1 MAFKEVCRRGTM
13 EGEPGEANGHAR
25 GHLFSEA
32 RGVEITLIAL
42 LAFIPATL
50 VADAVSASPEAVFV
64 LAALAIVPLSALLGR
79 ATEEYAVQ
87 KGPALGGFL
96 NATLGNAT
104 ELIIALFAIY
114 AGLFDVV
121 KASIAGSIIANLL
134 LVFGAAV
141 LAGGL
146 RSPTLKLHG
155 HQTHTALSLMTLSV
169 IAIAMPA
176 LFYYSSLSPA
186 VVQTQANPLTPEEAT
201 VRLHAL
207 TLWTAAVMLLVYA
220 AGLLYSFV
228 THKHLFHASAASDKP
243 VWSSGKAASLMV
255 LATIGIAGMAEAL
268 VGSVHGLTQTLG
280 LTELFVGVVI
290 VAIVGN
296 AAEHSTAIIVALRG
310 KMELAFQIAAGS
322 STQIALLV
330 TPVLIFV
337 SFAIGTPMDMV
348 FEIFELFGIAVAV
361 VVAYAVTLDRE
372 TNWFEGVLL
381 LGVYVVICAVFFV
394 HP

>member
-1 MAFKEVCRRGTM
+1 MGGEIGKG
-13 EGEPGEANGHAR
+13 EGPAR
-25 GHLFSEA
+25 HYLFSRL
-32 RGVEITLIAL
+32 RGIELTLIAL
-42 LAFIPATL
+42 LAFIPATFAAEFAYL
-50 VADAVSASPEAVFV
+50 GPEVTF
-64 LAALAIVPLSALLGR
+64 LFAALAIVPLSAMLGR
-79 ATEEYAVQ
+79 ATEEYAAH

-146 RSPTLKLHG
+146 RSSTLKLHG

-186 VVQTQANPLTPEEAT
+186 VVQTQANPLSAEEAT
-201 VRLHAL
+201 LRLHAL
-207 TLWTAAVMLLVYA
+207 TLWVAAVMLMVYA

-228 THKHLFHASAASDKP
+228 THKHLFHAAGTGDGAL
-243 VWSSGKAASLMV
+243 WSSRKAALIMV
-255 LATIGIAGMAEAL
+255 LATMGIASMAEAL
-268 VGSVHGLTQTLG
+268 VGSVEGLTETLG
-280 LTELFVGVVI
+280 LTELFVGVVV
-290 VAIVGN
+290 VAIIGN
-296 AAEHSTAIIVALRG
+296 AAEHSTAILVAVRG

-337 SFAIGTPMDMV
+337 SFAIQTPMDMV

-361 VVAYAVTLDRE
+361 VVAYAVTLDRQ
-372 TNWFEGVLL
+372 TNWFEGVML